1 MIKVKVRFFAGPRE
15 RLGIGELEQ
24 ELPEGATVQTLVGA
38 LARAY
43 PNFDTFRL
51 KYAVNSA
58 YVSLDTALNDGDEV
72 ACIPPVGGG

>member
-15 RLGIGELEQ
+15 KLGFGELEQ
-24 ELPEGATVQTLVGA
+24 ELPAGATVQTLVDA
-38 LARAY
+38 LTGAY
-43 PNFDTFRL
+43 PDWASFRL

-58 YVSLDTALNDGDEV
+58 YVPLGTALSDGDEV

>member
-15 RLGIGELEQ
+15 KLGIGELEQ
-24 ELPEGATVQTLVGA
+24 ELPVGATVQTLVDT
-38 LARAY
+38 LAGVY
-43 PNFDTFRL
+43 PDFGSFRL

-58 YVSLDTALNDGDEV
+58 YVSLDAALHDGDEV